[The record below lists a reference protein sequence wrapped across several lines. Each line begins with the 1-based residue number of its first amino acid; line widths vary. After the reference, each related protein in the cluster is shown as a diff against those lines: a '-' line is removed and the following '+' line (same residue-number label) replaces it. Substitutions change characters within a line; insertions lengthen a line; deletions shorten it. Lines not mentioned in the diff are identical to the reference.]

1 MGRGLSTFQKEILA
15 LISEKECVTVRALFE
30 HLYGSRPA
38 LSRSISR
45 LQDRGLVER
54 VSLEVGRRKAPAV
67 RLAYKNLTVTEKCGD
82 LSGSECEGTAENKEV
97 SQIGGAD

>member
-1 MGRGLSTFQKEILA
+1 MGRGLSTVQKEILA
-15 LISEKECVTVRALFE
+15 LLSEQECITVRALFE
-30 HLYGSRPA
+30 HICRSRPA

-67 RLAYKNLTVTEKCGD
+67 RLAYKNLTVREKCD
-82 LSGSECEGTAENKEV
+82 DFSGSECEATAGNKEV
-97 SQIGGAD
+97 SQIGDAN